1 MTAKISRYNR
11 LTKEYW
17 CVSLLHDSLY
27 RSQDKGV
34 QVHFAALW
42 ILTTCHL
49 KLNKANLRLG
59 EEGMWTIYLVRKV
72 CEPSL
77 ATPCYVSLSYQSLIT
92 VTRNLN

>member
-11 LTKEYW
+11 LA
-17 CVSLLHDSLY
+17 LLHDSLY

-49 KLNKANLRLG
+49 KLNKANLRLS
-59 EEGMWTIYLVRKV
+59 EEGMWTIYLVRY
-72 CEPSL
+72 P
-77 ATPCYVSLSYQSLIT
+77 LSPHLVMCLCFTSH
-92 VTRNLN
+92 